1 MSQLSEHASR
11 QEIYL
16 MHPGQPR
23 ISSTFKN
30 SPSQEFHPILDVGQP
45 RISSNFRY
53 QRGKIFI
60 YVTYLIFVI
69 FFTQAKFL
77 ENKIYTKKNVNY
89 DKILRK
95 LPFFL
100 RYYGKI
106 HSKLSIFRVKSVKI
120 YTGQKKFTR
129 ACSWRS

>member
-16 MHPGQPR
+16 MHPSQPR

-45 RISSNFRY
+45 RISSKFRY

-60 YVTYLIFVI
+60 YVLLDISQPRIPPSKIFHI
-69 FFTQAKFL
+69 THP
-77 ENKIYTKKNVNY
+77 TKKF
-89 DKILRK
+89 IL
-95 LPFFL
+95 LNPC
-100 RYYGKI
+100 
-106 HSKLSIFRVKSVKI
+106 KSNRMFC
-120 YTGQKKFTR
+120 FTR
-129 ACSWRS
+129 SIIFNSVLFKFDMIRLESQRTISPS